1 MEEGLDERRIEPIED
16 EINLLDLWRVIWKRK
31 ILISLLVVTSVFGT
45 GLYSL
50 HMKDIY
56 SSTVVITPIN
66 SKEGGGGLSA
76 LAQQFGGLP
85 GISLP
90 GSSSSSEI
98 VNLLKS
104 NILRERVIKSYNLLP
119 ILFPERWDEEKG
131 AWKKEEK
138 SGLNLNPSIL
148 IQKAVAAIK
157 PKIQNPKTKTQDQN
171 GGSPTTWD
179 GLRSLNGIVKVNN
192 NAKDNTISV
201 SIEYYDPEMAAKM
214 VDYIL
219 TALND
224 HMRGESKR
232 VAQANRK
239 FLEEQLGMT
248 ADPLIR
254 QKIYSLI
261 ASQIE
266 TAMMSELKENFAF
279 KVIDPPRVSD
289 VKIKPNRSQMFM
301 LSFVAALFA
310 GVFVAFFLEYINKVR
325 SQGEETR

>member
-1 MEEGLDERRIEPIED
+1 MEEGLEEKRIEPIED

-66 SKEGGGGLSA
+66 SKEGGGGGLSA

-131 AWKKEEK
+131 AWKKEDK
-138 SGLNLNPSIL
+138 GGFSLNPLRL
-148 IQKAVAAIK
+148 IQAAVSAIK
-157 PKIQNPKTKTQDQN
+157 PKTQNQKPKTQDDD
-171 GGSPTTWD
+171 GPSTWD

-201 SIEYYDPEMAAKM
+201 SIELYDPEMSAKM

-266 TAMMSELKENFAF
+266 TAMMSEVKENFAF
-279 KVIDPPRVSD
+279 KVIDPPRVPD
-289 VKIKPNRSQMFM
+289 IKIKPKRSQMIM
-301 LSFVAALFA
+301 LSLVASLFA
-310 GVFVAFFLEYINKVR
+310 GIFVAFFLEYIDKVKR
-325 SQGEETR
+325 QGEEAR